1 MGTRP
6 DGARPQRARAG
17 ARPRQ
22 RSRQHR
28 RIGARMRVRSLCCGR
43 RNPRQRKLAASRGR
57 GELRRATPHRA
68 RPSAGLSVAAFQR
81 RLGRLLADGVCG
93 AHPARRIRAARKRLS
108 PPHDG
113 GDRSGILDRAET
125 AIRPVVSRT
134 DAGRPYQDHG
144 RGQAVGAAALL
155 WPGDPAQRQWG
166 AALRPAQPGRR
177 RQPRRGRSRRNG
189 RRAVRHRQGAGPVA
203 AAAARRHRAGAA
215 RMSDDIILALR
226 NATKLY
232 AGVPAIE
239 NVDFELRR
247 GEIHALVGENGA
259 GKSTL
264 KKVRAGVVA
273 LTSGTME
280 VNGVAAVP
288 RTPLEARN
296 LGIAMVFQENSLVPT
311 MTVAQNLFLGQERF
325 YNRLRGIY
333 IAAQQFLQSLNFDV
347 TPTAT
352 VGLLGAA
359 KKQMVEIARAV
370 LHEAKVIIFDE
381 PTATLTPEEKK
392 YFFDLVRDLK
402 RRGVSIV
409 FISHALEEALI
420 LADRITILRDGKHVV
435 TDDAASFDR
444 ARPSPGRCGRD
455 LSNTLYGTRKTTVR
469 PAGARVLTIQ
479 NLKMAPMVRN
489 NSLSVFAGQ
498 ITGVFGLVGAGRTET
513 FKVVAGVL
521 KRDFFHGGEVIL
533 NGRPVRYR
541 VPAPAVRA
549 GIAYVTEDRKVEG
562 FFETMSVARNIYLG
576 LLAKMPGGRFFLSNR
591 EADKVGKTWVEKLK
605 VRATGNDIK
614 VVELSGGNQ
623 QKVVIAKSL
632 VQGPEL
638 IIFDEPTR
646 GVDVGAIVEIHE
658 LIQRLA
664 DEGKAVV
671 VISSYLPEIMALSD
685 RILVS
690 RQGKVVEEFSAL
702 EATEE
707 KIMYAAVH

>member
-1 MGTRP
+1 
-6 DGARPQRARAG
+6 
-17 ARPRQ
+17 
-22 RSRQHR
+22 
-28 RIGARMRVRSLCCGR
+28 
-43 RNPRQRKLAASRGR
+43 
-57 GELRRATPHRA
+57 
-68 RPSAGLSVAAFQR
+68 
-81 RLGRLLADGVCG
+81 
-93 AHPARRIRAARKRLS
+93 
-108 PPHDG
+108 
-113 GDRSGILDRAET
+113 
-125 AIRPVVSRT
+125 
-134 DAGRPYQDHG
+134 
-144 RGQAVGAAALL
+144 
-155 WPGDPAQRQWG
+155 
-166 AALRPAQPGRR
+166 
-177 RQPRRGRSRRNG
+177 
-189 RRAVRHRQGAGPVA
+189 
-203 AAAARRHRAGAA
+203 
-215 RMSDDIILALR
+215 MSDIVLSLSK
-226 NATKLY
+226 ATKLY
-232 AGVPAIE
+232 AGVPAIDE
-239 NVDFELRR
+239 VDFELRR

-264 KKVRAGVVA
+264 TKVMAGVVT
-273 LTSGTME
+273 LTSGAMT
-280 VNGVAAVP
+280 VDGAAVAP
-288 RTPLEARN
+288 KTPLESRN

-352 VGLLGAA
+352 VGGLGAA

-370 LHEAKVIIFDE
+370 LHKAKVIIFDE

-402 RRGVSIV
+402 KRGVSII
-409 FISHALEEALI
+409 FISHALEEALL
-420 LADRITILRDGKHVV
+420 LADRITVLRDGKHVV
-435 TDDAASFDR
+435 TDDASRFDR
-444 ARPSPGRCGRD
+444 ARIVQAMVGRD
-455 LSNTLYGTRKTTVR
+455 LSNTLYGACKEKVR
-469 PAGARVLTIQ
+469 AAGERVLTVQ

-513 FKVVAGVL
+513 FKVVSGVM
-521 KRDFFHGGEVIL
+521 KRDFFHGGEIL
-533 NGRPVRYR
+533 LNDKPVRYR

-562 FFETMSVARNIYLG
+562 FFETASIARNIYLG
-576 LLAKMPGGRFFLSNR
+576 LLAKFPAGRAWLSRR
-591 EADKVGKTWVEKLK
+591 ESNTAGTSWIERLK
-605 VRATGNDIK
+605 VRAIGDEVK

-632 VQGPEL
+632 IQDPEL

-658 LIQRLA
+658 LINRLA

-707 KIMYAAVH
+707 KIMYAAIH

>member
-1 MGTRP
+1 
-6 DGARPQRARAG
+6 
-17 ARPRQ
+17 
-22 RSRQHR
+22 
-28 RIGARMRVRSLCCGR
+28 
-43 RNPRQRKLAASRGR
+43 
-57 GELRRATPHRA
+57 
-68 RPSAGLSVAAFQR
+68 
-81 RLGRLLADGVCG
+81 
-93 AHPARRIRAARKRLS
+93 
-108 PPHDG
+108 
-113 GDRSGILDRAET
+113 
-125 AIRPVVSRT
+125 
-134 DAGRPYQDHG
+134 
-144 RGQAVGAAALL
+144 
-155 WPGDPAQRQWG
+155 
-166 AALRPAQPGRR
+166 
-177 RQPRRGRSRRNG
+177 
-189 RRAVRHRQGAGPVA
+189 
-203 AAAARRHRAGAA
+203 
-215 RMSDDIILALR
+215 MSDIALSLR
-226 NATKLY
+226 KATKLY
-232 AGVPAIE
+232 AGVPAIDG
-239 NVDFELRR
+239 VDFDLRR

-264 KKVRAGVVA
+264 TKVMAGVVT
-273 LTSGTME
+273 LSSGTMM
-280 VNGVAAVP
+280 VDGADVAP

-311 MTVAQNLFLGQERF
+311 MTVAQNLFLGQEKF

-352 VGLLGAA
+352 VGGLGAA

-370 LHEAKVIIFDE
+370 LHRAKVIIFDE
-381 PTATLTPEEKK
+381 PTASLTPEEKK

-409 FISHALEEALI
+409 FISHALEEALL
-420 LADRITILRDGKHVV
+420 LADRITVLRDGRHVV
-435 TDDAASFDR
+435 TDDVAKFDR
-444 ARPSPGRCGRD
+444 AAIVQAMVGRD
-455 LSNTLYGTRKTTVR
+455 LSNTLYGARKSNVR
-469 PAGARVLTIQ
+469 PAGARVLTVQ
-479 NLKMAPMVRN
+479 NLKMAPMVKN

-513 FKVVAGVL
+513 FKIVAGVL
-521 KRDFFHGGEVIL
+521 KRDFFHGGEVL
-533 NGRPVRYR
+533 LHDQPVRYR
-541 VPAPAVRA
+541 VPAPAVKA

-562 FFETMSVARNIYLG
+562 FFETASIARNIYLG
-576 LLAKMPGGRFFLSNR
+576 LLSKFPRGRMMLSRR
-591 EADKVGKTWVEKLK
+591 ETDSVGKTWIERLK
-605 VRATGNDIK
+605 VRAIGDQGK

-632 VQGPEL
+632 VQEPDL

-658 LIQRLA
+658 LINRLA

-707 KIMYAAVH
+707 KIMYAAIH